1 MSFWKLLFSHEGDFL
16 CYDAQDTHTHIFCL
30 LRKPLALQTYD
41 RPSPPS
47 RCNREVNLPH
57 LLSATKVSGSKRLKC
72 DNHCA
77 IWYSKVSPSFD
88 SLHRDGLISKDEMM
102 AYFLR
107 AKSQLHCK
115 MGPGFIHN
123 FQEMTYLKP
132 TFCEHCAG
140 FVSLSLTDSSCL

>member
-1 MSFWKLLFSHEGDFL
+1 MRSSAPFR
-16 CYDAQDTHTHIFCL
+16 Y
-30 LRKPLALQTYD
+30 
-41 RPSPPS
+41 
-47 RCNREVNLPH
+47 NRQVNISH
-57 LLSATKVSGSKRLKC
+57 LLCATVWGGERLKC
-72 DNHCA
+72 GNGFA
-77 IWYSKVSPSFD
+77 IWYSKIPLFFD

-115 MGPGFIHN
+115 MGPGFVHN

-140 FVSLSLTDSSCL
+140 FVSLFSTVFSCM

>member
-1 MSFWKLLFSHEGDFL
+1 MVTEVWEASDLSVVTTERRVFQE
-16 CYDAQDTHTHIFCL
+16 
-30 LRKPLALQTYD
+30 
-41 RPSPPS
+41 PS
-47 RCNREVNLPH
+47 VL
-57 LLSATKVSGSKRLKC
+57 G
-72 DNHCA
+72 
-77 IWYSKVSPSFD
+77 

-115 MGPGFIHN
+115 MGPGFVHN

-140 FVSLSLTDSSCL
+140 FVSLVFSAFAGVR